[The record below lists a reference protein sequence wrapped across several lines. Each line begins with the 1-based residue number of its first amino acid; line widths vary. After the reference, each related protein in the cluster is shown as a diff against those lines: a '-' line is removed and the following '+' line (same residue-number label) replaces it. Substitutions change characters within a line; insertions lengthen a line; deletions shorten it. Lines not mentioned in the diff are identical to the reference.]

1 MIRPDQPCV
10 RNDTKFYELLL
21 YKGFSSIAMYWEVLK
36 ARKDAKLVSP
46 DNSTMQEISNLL
58 HWIQYIHCGVEVFLE
73 IGQ

>member
-1 MIRPDQPCV
+1 
-10 RNDTKFYELLL
+10 
-21 YKGFSSIAMYWEVLK
+21 MYWEVLK